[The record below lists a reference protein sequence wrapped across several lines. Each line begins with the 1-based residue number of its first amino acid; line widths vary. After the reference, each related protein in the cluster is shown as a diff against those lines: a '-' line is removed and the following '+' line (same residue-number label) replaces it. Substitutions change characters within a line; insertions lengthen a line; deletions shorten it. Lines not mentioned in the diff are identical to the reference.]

1 MAYVHQEYPKAANTM
16 RKDRWGKDIPV
27 PLKYRAGHLRHGE
40 FVVFQNAREE
50 DAFNIADAEPAS
62 LAPEMH
68 SHAPTTYNRHWQS
81 EQHSQPVPD
90 YNFHWALDK

>member
-62 LAPEMH
+62 LTPEMH
-68 SHAPTTYNRHWQS
+68 SHVTPDFNRHWES
-81 EQHSQPVPD
+81 EQHLRSSPD
-90 YNFHWALDK
+90 YNAIWLLK